1 MKRFLK
7 IISLITAFVL
17 VLTCFYGCGAEK
29 AEALDFPL
37 DGDAYALMIQTVF
50 PCTTR
55 HFLRR
60 KTVHIIS
67 TARILH
73 RQKAVI

>member
-37 DGDAYALMIQTVF
+37 DGDAYAFDDSNGIS
-50 PCTTR
+50 
-55 HFLRR
+55 
-60 KTVHIIS
+60 VHDPS
-67 TARILH
+67 LFKAEDGTYYILSLIH
-73 RQKAVI
+73 I